1 MKLKE
6 RRRDG
11 VVILEAKGRVLGGAD
26 AELME
31 KTVKDLIATGARRV
45 LLDLSEVSLMNSSG
59 LGSVI
64 SCHSILKEAGGDLK
78 LLRVSNK
85 IESLLIIT
93 KLITVF
99 DTYNDEEEAIAAFAR
114 EAESDA

>member
-6 RRRDG
+6 RRREG
-11 VVILEAKGRVLGGAD
+11 VVILEAKGRILGGAD
-26 AELME
+26 TEQLE
-31 KTVKDLIATGARRV
+31 KAVKGLIETGARRV
-45 LLDLSEVSLMNSSG
+45 LLDLADVSLVNSSG
-59 LGSVI
+59 LGSI
-64 SCHSILKEAGGDLK
+64 ITCHTAMKDAGGDLK

-99 DTYNDEEEAIAAFAR
+99 DSFNDETEAIAAFG
-114 EAESDA
+114 EES